1 MTLFK
6 LAIRNMLGAGTKTWL
21 NALVLSFSFVAIIWA
36 QSLFKGMDEE
46 ASRSLTDI
54 EYGGGQYWVEGYDP
68 LDPFTIQ
75 DAHRPVEGVLRD
87 LVDAGRAAPILVVQG
102 TIFPQGRMFSV
113 LLKGIDPGQ
122 RILTLPTLCLEPS
135 GGEIPALIGT
145 RAARMFGL
153 AEGDTVTVR
162 WRDVGGTFDAVDVV
176 VAGGFSSTA
185 QSADSGQV
193 WLPLEELRRMT
204 GAAGQATLV
213 VMEKGFSP
221 STAGSGSLSGWAYK
235 DLDFLLRD
243 IREFIQMKTVGTS
256 IFYVLLMS
264 LAMLAV
270 FNTQV
275 LSIWRRRREIGTM
288 IAMGLTRGRVIALFT
303 LEGSMLSFLAML
315 VGAVYGIPLLAY
327 FAAHGWVLPSDQAD
341 SFGLAL
347 GNTLYPIYSAGII
360 VGTALLVFLIT
371 TVVSFLPTR
380 RIAKLRPTEAIKG
393 KLS

>member
-6 LAIRNMLGAGTKTWL
+6 LAVRNMLGGGTKTWL

-36 QSLFKGMDEE
+36 QSLFRGMDEE
-46 ASRSLTDI
+46 TSRSLTDI
-54 EYGGGQYWVEGYDP
+54 EFGGGQYWVQGYDP
-68 LDPFTIQ
+68 LDPFTLQ
-75 DAHRPVEGVLRD
+75 DARRPVAGALAELA
-87 LVDAGRAAPILVVQG
+87 DAGRAAPVLVVQG
-102 TIFPQGRMFSV
+102 TIYPGGRMYSV

-122 RILTLPTLCLEPS
+122 RILTLPTGILEPS
-135 GGEIPALIGT
+135 DGVIPALIGT

-153 AEGDTVTVR
+153 EEGDAVTVR
-162 WRDVGGTFDAVDVV
+162 WRDAGGTFDAADVV
-176 VAGGFSSTA
+176 VAGLFHSTV
-185 QSADSGQV
+185 QSVDTGQV
-193 WLPLEELRRMT
+193 WLPIEELRSMT

-221 STAGSGSLSGWAYK
+221 SAAGAGGPSGWTYK

-243 IREFIQMKTVGTS
+243 IREFIRAKTIGTS

-288 IAMGLTRGRVIALFT
+288 IALGLTRGRVIALFT
-303 LEGSMLSFLAML
+303 LEGSLLSFLAML
-315 VGAVYGIPLLAY
+315 VGAVYGIPLLAW
-327 FAAHGWVLPSDQAD
+327 FAANGWVLPSDQAD

-347 GNTLYPIYSAGII
+347 GNTLYPIYSGGII
-360 VGTALLVFLIT
+360 AGTALLVFLIT

-380 RIAKLRPTEAIKG
+380 RIAKLKPTEAIKG